1 VLKVHGICGFNNPM
15 NGLRIVSDTQQY
27 TSLFGEILGFCLPD
41 DGGSKH
47 L

>member
-1 VLKVHGICGFNNPM
+1 VLKVHDICGFNNLM
-15 NGLRIVSDTQQY
+15 TGLRIVSDTQKY
-27 TSLFGEILGFCLPD
+27 TSLFGEILGFCRPD